1 MKKLLSTV
9 VLIGTLFSSSVYAQT
24 RIALISQIKGSSAST
39 DVAIQKYLQSK
50 GYQVEVL
57 DQSVSPN
64 NLKHRFS
71 HYFFYSRF

>member
-64 NLKHRFS
+64 NLKKTQI
-71 HYFFYSRF
+71 